1 MSGGLRAASRL
12 TNKPVTYHLR
22 HFIVPLDRGIFRKVL
37 FLALPVIVGNLSRV
51 LMNVVDVAMVGRLG
65 VNALAAVGLGGVL
78 IWTIFS
84 VGVAFRTGVQTIT
97 ARRHGEKRWADCGQA
112 LNNGLIFAV
121 VVGAVVSVIGYL
133 AAERV
138 IGFLIHDPAVIPL
151 AVIYTEWSFI
161 GAACIT
167 VGYAFQGFFN
177 GVEQTKVH
185 MEVTMASNLLNV
197 YLNAGLIFGSE
208 NLASMLA
215 RTPLGDLSALALL
228 WSPFNFPALGVEGA
242 AIATLIASVWMIVHY
257 AVRGA
262 ARQFRTKYRTYHGGI
277 KRETLEKIIDIATP
291 QGLQEVG
298 VTIVY
303 ILFFKIIA
311 MIGTLEVAAT
321 EVVFTIMTASF
332 MPGIGFGV
340 ACATLV
346 GKHLGEKDPH
356 RAAVSMAE
364 SVRWSVIFMGGM
376 GILFMA
382 FPRTILPFFTN
393 DVEVIRMGVAALRL
407 LGVIQFFDAVGM
419 TLWFALT
426 GAGNTKFPAIMDL
439 TLAWG
444 VFLPLSY
451 LSAVEL
457 QMGIMGPWI
466 SFGIYI
472 TLYASV
478 IAWKVLKGDWKKII
492 V

>member
-1 MSGGLRAASRL
+1 LSGGLRAASQFTNRL
-12 TNKPVTYHLR
+12 MPYRLR
-22 HFIVPLDRGIFRKVL
+22 HFIVPLDRSIFRKVL
-37 FLALPVIVGNLSRV
+37 YLALPVIVGNLSRV

-65 VNALAAVGLGGVL
+65 VNALAAVGMGGVL
-78 IWTIFS
+78 IWTVFS
-84 VGVAFRTGVQTIT
+84 VGIAFRTSVQTIT
-97 ARRHGEKRWADCGQA
+97 ARRYGERRWADCGQA

-121 VVGAVVSVIGYL
+121 GIGAVVSVVGYL
-133 AAERV
+133 AAETV
-138 IGFLIHDPAVIPL
+138 IEFLIKDPAVIPL
-151 AVIYTEWSFI
+151 AVIYTQWSFV

-185 MEVTMASNLLNV
+185 MEVTIASNLLNV

-215 RTPLGDLSALALL
+215 RTPLGDLSAFALL
-228 WSPFNFPALGVEGA
+228 WTPFDFPALGVEGA
-242 AIATLIASVWMIVHY
+242 AIATLLASVWMIVHY
-257 AVRGA
+257 AVRGMMG
-262 ARQFRTKYRTYHGGI
+262 QFKAKYRTFCGGV
-277 KRETLEKIIDIATP
+277 KRETLEKIVDIATP

-346 GKHLGEKDPH
+346 GKHLGEKDPQ
-356 RAAVSMAE
+356 RAAVSMVE
-364 SVRWSVIFMGGM
+364 SVRWSVIFMGSM
-376 GILFMA
+376 GILFMT
-382 FPRTILPFFTN
+382 FPATILPFFTN
-393 DVEVIRMGVAALRL
+393 DRQVIEMGVVALRL

-426 GAGNTKFPAIMDL
+426 GAGNTKFPAVMDMA
-439 TLAWG
+439 LAWG

-451 LSAVEL
+451 LSAVKL
-457 QMGIMGPWI
+457 QLGIMGPWI

-472 TLYASV
+472 MLYASV
-478 IAWKVLKGDWKKII
+478 IAWKVLKGDWKEII